1 MEAIWVAAEMRAGG
15 AYAHSTLALHALGKW
30 DTRRVRCDNFPGQS
44 GVTPHAHGI
53 RAAASDRP
61 AVGRGGSGGL
71 RRARWGGKWPGRRWL
86 GIGPR
91 GRDGAGRWRP
101 RWSREGPGRRVGPA
115 RRVGRAGQRAGIG
128 RRRGLHGVGNRCAHG
143 NPFRRN
149 GVAPTVTP
157 CRTSLL
163 ALAVAAPASAAI
175 PGDIPAE
182 G

>member
-128 RRRGLHGVGNRCAHG
+128 RRRGQNGVGNRCAHG

-175 PGDIPAE
+175 PGDIPTE